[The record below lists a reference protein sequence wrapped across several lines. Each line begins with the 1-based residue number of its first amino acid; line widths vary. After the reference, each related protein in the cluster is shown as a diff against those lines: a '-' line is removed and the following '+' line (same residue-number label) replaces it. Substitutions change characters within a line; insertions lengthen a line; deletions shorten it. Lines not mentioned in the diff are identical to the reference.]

1 MCVPIMKRMCV
12 CVKEKERKGVRE
24 DEKGKSIL
32 GRVEKLHETSKKDME
47 RQYLGSDYC
56 GQIMISH

>member
-1 MCVPIMKRMCV
+1 MCACV
-12 CVKEKERKGVRE
+12 RASSEDERERKGVRE

>member
-1 MCVPIMKRMCV
+1 MRAISEDER
-12 CVKEKERKGVRE
+12 ERKGVRE